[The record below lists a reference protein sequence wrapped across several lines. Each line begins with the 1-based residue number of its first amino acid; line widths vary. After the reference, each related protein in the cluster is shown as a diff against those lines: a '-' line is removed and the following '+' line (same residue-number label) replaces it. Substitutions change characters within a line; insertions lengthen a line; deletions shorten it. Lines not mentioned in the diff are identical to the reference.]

1 MEGALF
7 CHRCGKAQRD
17 LLAAEP
23 VEADPA
29 PAEIAE
35 ASNTTSAAPVPPAP
49 RVLPVSFGNSVAVR
63 VGFLAASV
71 ASMLD
76 ALPWVDMLFVVW
88 SAAAGYVSVVLYRKR
103 TGQALS
109 VRGGAKM
116 GWITGVLNAVIVI
129 VFITLT
135 FVASIS
141 DFTATYRQQLGALQA
156 RDPAS
161 YAKASGFLESPYA
174 LATGV
179 IVLLFAMFVVFT
191 TAGIAGGALSAKMG
205 KKD

>member
-1 MEGALF
+1 MEGAVF
-7 CHRCGKAQRD
+7 CHQCGKAQRE
-17 LLAAEP
+17 LLAPEP
-23 VEADPA
+23 VEA
-29 PAEIAE
+29 E
-35 ASNTTSAAPVPPAP
+35 AAPVEAAGLVDGAVAAP
-49 RVLPVSFGNSVAVR
+49 IPRIAPVGFGNSVAVR

-129 VFITLT
+129 VFFTLT
-135 FVASIS
+135 FVASVS

-191 TAGIAGGALSAKMG
+191 TAGIAGGALSAKIG

>member
-7 CHRCGKAQRD
+7 CHRCGKAQRE
-17 LLAAEP
+17 LLTAEP
-23 VEADPA
+23 VEADPP
-29 PAEIAE
+29 PADVAE
-35 ASNTTSAAPVPPAP
+35 VSNTAAAAAVPPPP

-103 TGQALS
+103 TGQTLS
-109 VRGGAKM
+109 VRGGARM

-129 VFITLT
+129 VFFTLT